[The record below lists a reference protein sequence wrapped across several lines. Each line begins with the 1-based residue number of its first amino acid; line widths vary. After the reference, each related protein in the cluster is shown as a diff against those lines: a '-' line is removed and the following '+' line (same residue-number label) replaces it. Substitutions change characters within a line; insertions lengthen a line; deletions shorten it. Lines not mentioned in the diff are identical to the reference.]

1 MIYSVAAAPFVWA
14 LGMNGFLVFHAL
26 LLFGALVCGYLFL
39 ASRSRPGPSLAFT
52 LAFVG
57 ASAVPV
63 YAVFLT
69 PEIFNFTL
77 GFVAYFLW
85 SYKETT
91 NPAARFLS
99 RGGSDIVAAI
109 LLGAVA
115 AFKYQVWRLERMA

>member
-26 LLFGALVCGYLFL
+26 LLFGALACGYLFL

-77 GFVAYFLW
+77 VFVAY
-85 SYKETT
+85 
-91 NPAARFLS
+91 LS
-99 RGGSDIVAAI
+99 GRTKRPRTPWEG
-109 LLGAVA
+109 
-115 AFKYQVWRLERMA
+115 F